1 VNRAQFEAAFDSRTL
16 AYAAEFAHASEPIV
30 VVVGPASDNRAG
42 HTLLLTLCNLLA
54 RAHRRVLVVGNLAR
68 PLVCPSVFGI
78 STLEQAT
85 VGLMR
90 SINPFGDFQSVAAAS
105 ERALL
110 TIGVGASDPT
120 IDLALGCAGW
130 VAILDKEAPIGSDD
144 RSIWGAALAACLGAN
159 AAFHRA
165 LGERELPSGNWS
177 GWDYLKAGTAQG
189 PVVDGPLDVGR
200 VLQVG
205 AGAVGSAL
213 DYFLMLLLGIDTPW
227 TIVDG
232 DLVDVSNLNRQLVF
246 VARDAGFPD
255 LEPVNKA
262 NRAAEMLGPH
272 ATASAHWYGEDEAVV
287 EATYDVVLALAND
300 RGVRSFLQGRQPTVL
315 LHATT
320 SPNWQAQLHRHIAGR
335 DDCIDCRLPAGT
347 PRFTCSTEEVVD
359 ASGARFDA
367 AVPPL
372 SAIAGFLLITE
383 LVRLGQGSLLEERAN
398 YTAVELLTA
407 VPSATQRLVRSCRDG
422 CRVRKQP
429 DVRRGLDANSRWLDL
444 DTEPIHS

>member
-1 VNRAQFEAAFDSRTL
+1 VNRDEFEAAFDSRTL
-16 AYAAEFAHASEPIV
+16 AYAPGFAHAGEPIV
-30 VVVGPASDNRAG
+30 VVIGPASDNRAG
-42 HTLLLTLCNLLA
+42 HTMLLTLCNLLA
-54 RAHRRVLVVGNLAR
+54 RAHRRVLVVGDLAR
-68 PLVCPSVFGI
+68 PLRCPSVFGI
-78 STLEQAT
+78 STLEEAT

-90 SINPFGDFQSVAAAS
+90 SINPFGDFNSAAAAP

-110 TIGVGASDPT
+110 TIGVGATDT
-120 IDLALGCAGW
+120 AIDLALGCAGW
-130 VAILDKEAPIGSDD
+130 VAILGAEAPIGTDD
-144 RSIWGAALAACLGAN
+144 SSSWGAALAACLGAN
-159 AAFHRA
+159 TAFHRA
-165 LGERELPSGNWS
+165 LGERELPSGSWS
-177 GWDYLKAGTAQG
+177 GWDYLKSGTRQG

-213 DYFLMLLLGIDTPW
+213 DFFLALLLGINTKW
-227 TIVDG
+227 VIVDG

-255 LEPVNKA
+255 PEPFNKA
-262 NRAAEMLGPH
+262 NRAAKVLAPH
-272 ATASAHWYGEDEAVV
+272 ATPSAHWYGDDEAVV
-287 EATYDVVLALAND
+287 EGTYDVILALAND

-320 SPNWQAQLHRHIAGR
+320 SPNWQAQLHRHVAGH

-372 SAIAGFLLITE
+372 SAIAGFLLIAE
-383 LVRLGQGSLLEERAN
+383 LVRLERGSLLEERVN
-398 YTAVELLTA
+398 YTAVELSTA
-407 VPSATQRLVRSCRDG
+407 VPRATQRLVRSCRDG
-422 CRVRKQP
+422 CRVRMQP
-429 DVRRGLDANSRWLDL
+429 DVRRALDANSRWLHL